1 MKPLNQEVIDEILQ
15 TKMQGSYKSI
25 EHVGTV
31 RAKPY
36 IKAGQQVEY
45 YHRVS
50 HVNPERLPSLSTLTK
65 DIDGILET

>member
-1 MKPLNQEVIDEILQ
+1 MKPLSQEVLDEILQ

-45 YHRVS
+45 RVS
-50 HVNPERLPSLSTLTK
+50 HVNPERLPSLSTLTR